1 MKDYQ
6 KNFLTLALEANAL
19 KFGEFTLKSGRKSP
33 YFFNASALI
42 EHGSL
47 DKLGEILAAKVKD
60 SNLEFDMIFG
70 PAYKGIFLGSILAT
84 KLSKEKNTP
93 ICFNRKEVKD
103 HGEGGS
109 LIGALPKGN
118 VLIIDD
124 VISSGLAIREALDYL
139 RNYDVNVAGALVTLD
154 RQEQGQ
160 NSKLMASSELID
172 EGLDIL
178 SIISLDDLLDADE
191 IIDESVLESIKNYSC
206 LLYTSP
212 SPRDGLL
219 SRMPSSA

>member
-178 SIISLDDLLDADE
+178 SIISLDDLLDANE
-191 IIDESVLESIKNYSC
+191 MIDESVLESIRNY
-206 LLYTSP
+206 
-212 SPRDGLL
+212 RDKFRGEDV
-219 SRMPSSA
+219 

>member
-84 KLSKEKNTP
+84 KLSKEKNMP

-172 EGLDIL
+172 VGLDIL

-191 IIDESVLESIKNYSC
+191 IIDESVLESVKNY
-206 LLYTSP
+206 
-212 SPRDGLL
+212 RDKFRGEDV
-219 SRMPSSA
+219 

>member
-84 KLSKEKNTP
+84 KLSKEGNMP

-103 HGEGGS
+103 HGEGAS

-139 RNYDVNVAGALVTLD
+139 RKYDVNVAGALVTLD

-160 NSKLMASSELID
+160 NTKLMASSELID

-178 SIISLDDLLDADE
+178 SIISLDDLLDANE
-191 IIDESVLESIKNYSC
+191 MIDESVLESIRNY
-206 LLYTSP
+206 
-212 SPRDGLL
+212 RDKFRGEDV
-219 SRMPSSA
+219 

>member
-139 RNYDVNVAGALVTLD
+139 RKYDVNVAGALVTLD

-191 IIDESVLESIKNYSC
+191 IIDESVLESIKNY
-206 LLYTSP
+206 
-212 SPRDGLL
+212 RDKFRGEDV
-219 SRMPSSA
+219 

>member
-84 KLSKEKNTP
+84 KLSKEGNMP

-160 NSKLMASSELID
+160 NTKLMASSELID

-191 IIDESVLESIKNYSC
+191 IIDESVLKNIRNY
-206 LLYTSP
+206 
-212 SPRDGLL
+212 RDKFRGEDV
-219 SRMPSSA
+219 

>member
-70 PAYKGIFLGSILAT
+70 PAYKGIFLGTILAT
-84 KLSKEKNTP
+84 KLSKLGNMP

-139 RNYDVNVAGALVTLD
+139 SKYDVNVAGALVTLD

-191 IIDESVLESIKNYSC
+191 IIDGNVLESIRNY
-206 LLYTSP
+206 
-212 SPRDGLL
+212 RDKYRGVDV
-219 SRMPSSA
+219 

>member
-70 PAYKGIFLGSILAT
+70 PAYKGIFLGTILAT
-84 KLSKEKNTP
+84 KLSKLRNMP

-124 VISSGLAIREALDYL
+124 VISSGLAIREALSFL
-139 RNYDVNVAGALVTLD
+139 RNYDVNIAGALVTLD

-191 IIDESVLESIKNYSC
+191 IIDGNVLESIRNY
-206 LLYTSP
+206 
-212 SPRDGLL
+212 RDKYRGVDV
-219 SRMPSSA
+219 

>member
-1 MKDYQ
+1 VKDYQ

-84 KLSKEKNTP
+84 KLSKEKNMP

-160 NSKLMASSELID
+160 NSKLIASSELID
-172 EGLDIL
+172 EGLDIH

-191 IIDESVLESIKNYSC
+191 IIDESVLESIKNY
-206 LLYTSP
+206 
-212 SPRDGLL
+212 RDKFRGEDV
-219 SRMPSSA
+219 

>member
-84 KLSKEKNTP
+84 KLSKEGNMP

-139 RNYDVNVAGALVTLD
+139 RKYDVNVAGALVTLD

-160 NSKLMASSELID
+160 NTKLMASSELID
-172 EGLDIL
+172 EGLDVL
-178 SIISLDDLLDADE
+178 SIISLDDLLDANE
-191 IIDESVLESIKNYSC
+191 MIDESVLESIRNY
-206 LLYTSP
+206 
-212 SPRDGLL
+212 RDKFRGEDV
-219 SRMPSSA
+219 

>member
-42 EHGSL
+42 EHGTL

-84 KLSKEKNTP
+84 KLSKEGNMP

-139 RNYDVNVAGALVTLD
+139 RKYDVNVAGALVTLD

-160 NSKLMASSELID
+160 NTKLMASSELID

-178 SIISLDDLLDADE
+178 SIISLDDLLDANE
-191 IIDESVLESIKNYSC
+191 MIDESVLESIRNY
-206 LLYTSP
+206 
-212 SPRDGLL
+212 RDKFRGEDV
-219 SRMPSSA
+219 

>member
-47 DKLGEILAAKVKD
+47 DELGEILAAKVKD

-84 KLSKEKNTP
+84 KLSKQENMP

-124 VISSGLAIREALDYL
+124 VVSSGLAIREALAFL
-139 RNYDVNVAGALVTLD
+139 RNYNVNIVGALVTLD

-160 NSKLMASSELID
+160 NSKLMASSELIN
-172 EGLDIL
+172 EGLDVL

-191 IIDESVLESIKNYSC
+191 IIDESVLQSIRNY
-206 LLYTSP
+206 
-212 SPRDGLL
+212 RDEFRGENV
-219 SRMPSSA
+219 

>member
-191 IIDESVLESIKNYSC
+191 IIDESILASIRNY
-206 LLYTSP
+206 
-212 SPRDGLL
+212 RDKFRGEDV
-219 SRMPSSA
+219 

>member
-191 IIDESVLESIKNYSC
+191 IIDESVLASIRNY
-206 LLYTSP
+206 
-212 SPRDGLL
+212 RDKFRGEDV
-219 SRMPSSA
+219 

>member
-84 KLSKEKNTP
+84 KLSKEKNMP
-93 ICFNRKEVKD
+93 ICFNRKEVKN

-191 IIDESVLESIKNYSC
+191 IIDESVLESIKNY
-206 LLYTSP
+206 
-212 SPRDGLL
+212 RDKFRGEDV
-219 SRMPSSA
+219 

>member
-1 MKDYQ
+1 VKDYQ

-84 KLSKEKNTP
+84 KLSKERNMP

-139 RNYDVNVAGALVTLD
+139 RKYDVNVAGALVTLD

-178 SIISLDDLLDADE
+178 SIISLDDLLDANE
-191 IIDESVLESIKNYSC
+191 MIDESVLESIRNY
-206 LLYTSP
+206 
-212 SPRDGLL
+212 RDKFRGEDV
-219 SRMPSSA
+219 

>member
-47 DKLGEILAAKVKD
+47 DKLGEIMAAKVKD
-60 SNLEFDMIFG
+60 SILEFDMIFG

-84 KLSKEKNTP
+84 KLSKEGNMP

-139 RNYDVNVAGALVTLD
+139 RKYDVNVAGALVTLD

-160 NSKLMASSELID
+160 NTKLMASSELID

-178 SIISLDDLLDADE
+178 SIISLDDLLDANE
-191 IIDESVLESIKNYSC
+191 MIDESVLESIRNY
-206 LLYTSP
+206 
-212 SPRDGLL
+212 RDKFRGEDV
-219 SRMPSSA
+219 

>member
-1 MKDYQ
+1 VKDYQ

-47 DKLGEILAAKVKD
+47 DELGEILAAKVKD

-84 KLSKEKNTP
+84 KLSKQRNMP

-124 VISSGLAIREALDYL
+124 VVSSGLAIREALAFL
-139 RNYDVNVAGALVTLD
+139 RNYNVNIVGALVTLD

-160 NSKLMASSELID
+160 NSKLMASSELIN
-172 EGLDIL
+172 EGLDVL

-191 IIDESVLESIKNYSC
+191 IIDESVLQSIRNY
-206 LLYTSP
+206 
-212 SPRDGLL
+212 RDEFRGENV
-219 SRMPSSA
+219 

>member
-47 DKLGEILAAKVKD
+47 DELGEILAAKVKD

-84 KLSKEKNTP
+84 KLSKERNMP

-139 RNYDVNVAGALVTLD
+139 RNFDVNVAGALVTLD

-191 IIDESVLESIKNYSC
+191 IIDESVLESIKNY
-206 LLYTSP
+206 
-212 SPRDGLL
+212 RDKFRGENV
-219 SRMPSSA
+219 

>member
-47 DKLGEILAAKVKD
+47 DKLGEILVAKVKD

-84 KLSKEKNTP
+84 KLSKEKNMP

-191 IIDESVLESIKNYSC
+191 IIDESVLESIKNY
-206 LLYTSP
+206 
-212 SPRDGLL
+212 RDKFRGQDV
-219 SRMPSSA
+219 

>member
-47 DKLGEILAAKVKD
+47 DELGEILAAKVKD

-84 KLSKEKNTP
+84 KLSKQGNMP

-124 VISSGLAIREALDYL
+124 VVSSGLAIREALAFL
-139 RNYDVNVAGALVTLD
+139 RNYNVNIVGALVTLD

-160 NSKLMASSELID
+160 NSKLMASSELIN
-172 EGLDIL
+172 EGLNVL
-178 SIISLDDLLDADE
+178 SIISLNDLLDAGE
-191 IIDESVLESIKNYSC
+191 IIDESVLQSIRNY
-206 LLYTSP
+206 
-212 SPRDGLL
+212 RDEFRGENV
-219 SRMPSSA
+219 

>member
-84 KLSKEKNTP
+84 KLSKERNMP

-139 RNYDVNVAGALVTLD
+139 RKYDVNVAGALVTLD

-160 NSKLMASSELID
+160 NTKLMASSELID

-191 IIDESVLESIKNYSC
+191 IIDESVLESI
-206 LLYTSP
+206 
-212 SPRDGLL
+212 
-219 SRMPSSA
+219 

>member
-1 MKDYQ
+1 M
-6 KNFLTLALEANAL
+6 
-19 KFGEFTLKSGRKSP
+19 
-33 YFFNASALI
+33 
-42 EHGSL
+42 
-47 DKLGEILAAKVKD
+47 
-60 SNLEFDMIFG
+60 
-70 PAYKGIFLGSILAT
+70 
-84 KLSKEKNTP
+84 P

-139 RNYDVNVAGALVTLD
+139 RKYDVNVAGALVTLD

-160 NSKLMASSELID
+160 NTKLMASSELID

-178 SIISLDDLLDADE
+178 SIISLDDLLDANE
-191 IIDESVLESIKNYSC
+191 MIDESVLESIRNY
-206 LLYTSP
+206 
-212 SPRDGLL
+212 RDKFRGEDV
-219 SRMPSSA
+219 

>member
-84 KLSKEKNTP
+84 KLSKEGNMP

-139 RNYDVNVAGALVTLD
+139 RKYDVNVAGALVTLD

-191 IIDESVLESIKNYSC
+191 IIDESVLKNIRNY
-206 LLYTSP
+206 
-212 SPRDGLL
+212 RDKFKGEDV
-219 SRMPSSA
+219 

>member
-84 KLSKEKNTP
+84 KLSKEKNMP

-191 IIDESVLESIKNYSC
+191 IIDESVLESIKNY
-206 LLYTSP
+206 
-212 SPRDGLL
+212 RDKFRGKDV
-219 SRMPSSA
+219 

>member
-70 PAYKGIFLGSILAT
+70 PAHKGIFLGSILAT

-191 IIDESVLESIKNYSC
+191 IIDESVLESIKNY
-206 LLYTSP
+206 
-212 SPRDGLL
+212 RDKFRGEDV
-219 SRMPSSA
+219 

>member
-33 YFFNASALI
+33 YLFNASALI

-84 KLSKEKNTP
+84 KLSKEGNMP

-139 RNYDVNVAGALVTLD
+139 RKYDVNVAGALVTLD

-160 NSKLMASSELID
+160 NTKLMASSELID

-178 SIISLDDLLDADE
+178 SIISLDDLLDANE
-191 IIDESVLESIKNYSC
+191 MIDESVLESIRNY
-206 LLYTSP
+206 
-212 SPRDGLL
+212 RDKFRGEDV
-219 SRMPSSA
+219 

>member
-47 DKLGEILAAKVKD
+47 DELGEILAAKVKD
-60 SNLEFDMIFG
+60 SNLKFDMIFG

-84 KLSKEKNTP
+84 KLSKQGNMP

-124 VISSGLAIREALDYL
+124 VVSSGLAIREALAFL
-139 RNYDVNVAGALVTLD
+139 RNYNVNIVGALVTLD

-160 NSKLMASSELID
+160 NSKLMASSELIK
-172 EGLDIL
+172 EGLDVL

-191 IIDESVLESIKNYSC
+191 IIDESVLQSIRNY
-206 LLYTSP
+206 
-212 SPRDGLL
+212 RDEFRGENV
-219 SRMPSSA
+219 

>member
-84 KLSKEKNTP
+84 KFSKERNMP

-178 SIISLDDLLDADE
+178 SIISLDDLLDANE
-191 IIDESVLESIKNYSC
+191 MIDESVLESIRNY
-206 LLYTSP
+206 
-212 SPRDGLL
+212 RDKFRGEDV
-219 SRMPSSA
+219 

>member
-84 KLSKEKNTP
+84 KLSKERNMP

-139 RNYDVNVAGALVTLD
+139 SKYDVNVAGALVTLD

-191 IIDESVLESIKNYSC
+191 MIDESVLESIRNY
-206 LLYTSP
+206 
-212 SPRDGLL
+212 RDKFRGEDV
-219 SRMPSSA
+219 

>member
-84 KLSKEKNTP
+84 KLSKERNMP

-160 NSKLMASSELID
+160 NSKLMASSELIN

-191 IIDESVLESIKNYSC
+191 IIDASILERIRNY
-206 LLYTSP
+206 
-212 SPRDGLL
+212 RDKFRGEDV
-219 SRMPSSA
+219 

>member
-47 DKLGEILAAKVKD
+47 DKLGEILVAKVKD
-60 SNLEFDMIFG
+60 SNLDFDMIFG

-84 KLSKEKNTP
+84 KLSKERNMP

-124 VISSGLAIREALDYL
+124 VVSSGLAIREALDYL

-160 NSKLMASSELID
+160 NSKLMASSELIN

-191 IIDESVLESIKNYSC
+191 IIDESVLASIRNY
-206 LLYTSP
+206 
-212 SPRDGLL
+212 RDKFRGEDV
-219 SRMPSSA
+219 

>member
-84 KLSKEKNTP
+84 KLSKEKNMP

-103 HGEGGS
+103 HVEGGS

-191 IIDESVLESIKNYSC
+191 IIDESVLESIKNY
-206 LLYTSP
+206 
-212 SPRDGLL
+212 RDKFRGEDV
-219 SRMPSSA
+219 

>member
-47 DKLGEILAAKVKD
+47 DKLGEILAAKVND

-84 KLSKEKNTP
+84 KLSKEKNMP

-191 IIDESVLESIKNYSC
+191 IIDESVLESIKNY
-206 LLYTSP
+206 
-212 SPRDGLL
+212 RDKFRGEDV
-219 SRMPSSA
+219 

>member
-139 RNYDVNVAGALVTLD
+139 RNYDVNVAGVLVTLD

-191 IIDESVLESIKNYSC
+191 IIDESVLESIKNY
-206 LLYTSP
+206 
-212 SPRDGLL
+212 RDKFRGEDV
-219 SRMPSSA
+219 

>member
-1 MKDYQ
+1 M
-6 KNFLTLALEANAL
+6 
-19 KFGEFTLKSGRKSP
+19 
-33 YFFNASALI
+33 
-42 EHGSL
+42 
-47 DKLGEILAAKVKD
+47 
-60 SNLEFDMIFG
+60 
-70 PAYKGIFLGSILAT
+70 
-84 KLSKEKNTP
+84 P

-191 IIDESVLESIKNYSC
+191 IIDESVLASIINY
-206 LLYTSP
+206 
-212 SPRDGLL
+212 RDKFRGEDV
-219 SRMPSSA
+219 

>member
-84 KLSKEKNTP
+84 KLSKERNMP

-139 RNYDVNVAGALVTLD
+139 RKYDVNVAGALVTLD

-191 IIDESVLESIKNYSC
+191 IIDESVLESIKNY
-206 LLYTSP
+206 
-212 SPRDGLL
+212 RDKFRGENV
-219 SRMPSSA
+219 